1 MQNTQQFV
9 ILGIGLVLL
18 IALMFWPQW
27 QARRR
32 QQQQMKELKPGDQIV
47 TVGGII
53 GKLTS
58 VNSEENRATIEV
70 APGVEIAILPAAI
83 SRTIPPA
90 LPEEIEGEA
99 QPEDQAPSEEQSQSE
114 RA

>member
-32 QQQQMKELKPGDQIV
+32 QQQQMNQLKPGDQIV

-58 VNSEENRATIEV
+58 VSSEENRATIEV
-70 APGVEIAILPAAI
+70 SPGVEIQILPAAI
-83 SRTIPPA
+83 SRTLAPA
-90 LPEEIEGEA
+90 PVEEE
-99 QPEDQAPSEEQSQSE
+99 PEDQPPSQEP
-114 RA
+114 

>member
-32 QQQQMKELKPGDQIV
+32 QQQQMNQLKPGDQIV

-58 VNSEENRATIEV
+58 VSSEENRATIEV
-70 APGVEIAILPAAI
+70 APGVEIRILTAAI
-83 SRTIPPA
+83 SRTLAPA
-90 LPEEIEGEA
+90 PVEEE
-99 QPEDQAPSEEQSQSE
+99 PEDQPPSPEP
-114 RA
+114 